1 MRLTLLHFNDLHG
14 RLDQLPRLAT
24 LIARQRTRAQAE
36 GRRVLLLE
44 GGDSSDRKVWESD
57 VTKGRA
63 NFTLLNA
70 LGVDV
75 SVVGNGEALQW
86 GRAALARL
94 AQTAAFPLL
103 AANLVD
109 FADPTHLAAPGLRA
123 SHIFE
128 VEGGQVGLMGVT
140 ARFGTGYTRYGFDTV
155 DPIPVIQREV
165 AALNAQGV
173 RFIILLSHLGY
184 FNRPSGEKQVYEARG
199 DFDDE
204 YVARHCPGLS
214 IIVGAHSHVKLEQP
228 LVVGETLIVQAGA
241 FGEWL
246 GQLDLD
252 VDDATGRLVSYAGQ
266 LHACDS
272 SVPLDSAL
280 SATLELVREEAERL
294 LVTPVA
300 TATRDWPHAFDAPSP
315 FATLTADALR
325 GICQADLCLLFS
337 GFARRGLSA
346 GPITRRD
353 LREAFPGGVH
363 VTAATV
369 SGVQITRLLNR
380 MLLSKFRTESF
391 DPRRGE
397 PPLGLPA
404 GSANVQ
410 FTFDLTRASGDPL
423 QTVTVDGQPLDPAR
437 RYRLASTYYTLNDV
451 TDDPD
456 YDFIGLEAGQVIEN
470 IRAEQVLSEIMEDWL
485 RARGAV

>member
-24 LIARQRTRAQAE
+24 LIARARAQAHAQ

-94 AQTAAFPLL
+94 AQSAAFPLL

-109 FADPTHLAAPGLRA
+109 LADPAQLAAPDLRA
-123 SHIFE
+123 SHVFD
-128 VEGGQVGLMGVT
+128 VEDGRVGLIGVT
-140 ARFGTGYTRYGFDTV
+140 ARFGTGYIRYGFDAV
-155 DPIPVIQREV
+155 DPIPIIQREV

-184 FNRPSGEKQVYEARG
+184 FDRPAEEKKTYEARG

-214 IIVGAHSHVKLEQP
+214 VIVGAHSHAKLAQP

-246 GQLDLD
+246 GQLELE
-252 VDDATGRLVSYAGQ
+252 VDSATGQVVSYAGQ

-294 LVTPVA
+294 LAAPIA
-300 TATRDWPHAFDAPSP
+300 TATRDWPHALDAPSP
-315 FATLTADALR
+315 FAALTADALR
-325 GICQADLCLLFS
+325 EICQADLCLLFS

-369 SGVQITRLLNR
+369 SGAQITRLLNR

-404 GSANVQ
+404 VSSNVQ
-410 FTFDLTRASGDPL
+410 FAFDLARAEPL
-423 QTVTVDGQPLDPAR
+423 LSVAVDGQPLDPAR

-456 YDFIGLEAGQVIEN
+456 YDFIGLEPGQTIEN
-470 IRAEQVLSEIMEDWL
+470 IRVEQVLSEIIEDWL
-485 RARGAV
+485 RARGTV